1 MNENFKR
8 GVIQG
13 STIVIILLALALI
26 AAGSFGI
33 WSFMNYREAQTNL
46 DGKVDLAV
54 SEAEKKQADADE
66 AKFAERE
73 KEPNYE
79 FAGAADYGHVGF
91 MYPKTWSAY
100 VAADGSDGKDYFAYL
115 HPVTVPPVPSSSKV
129 QQRFA
134 LRVAIYNSPMDE
146 VLKEYEKTI
155 TAGELSSTAAIYNGK
170 NGTKLEGLFPFSG
183 DKDDRVRGIAVF
195 FKVNDKTLMLR
206 TDAET
211 FKGDFDKILN
221 TIKFD

>member
-1 MNENFKR
+1 MNKNFKR
-8 GVIQG
+8 GAIQG
-13 STIVIILLALALI
+13 STIAIILLALALI
-26 AAGSFGI
+26 AAGSIGI
-33 WSFMNYREAQTNL
+33 WSFINYREAQTNL
-46 DGKVDLAV
+46 DGKIDLAV

-66 AKFAERE
+66 TKFAERE

-115 HPVTVPPVPSSSKV
+115 HPVTVPPVPTSSKV

-146 VLKEYEKTI
+146 VLKEYEKANLLLQARFHRQPQFI
-155 TAGELSSTAAIYNGK
+155 TARTAPNLRAYSHFRAI
-170 NGTKLEGLFPFSG
+170 
-183 DKDDRVRGIAVF
+183 
-195 FKVNDKTLMLR
+195 KT
-206 TDAET
+206 TESEV
-211 FKGDFDKILN
+211 
-221 TIKFD
+221 

>member
-8 GVIQG
+8 GAIQG

-73 KEPNYE
+73 KEP
-79 FAGAADYGHVGF
+79 
-91 MYPKTWSAY
+91 
-100 VAADGSDGKDYFAYL
+100 
-115 HPVTVPPVPSSSKV
+115 
-129 QQRFA
+129 
-134 LRVAIYNSPMDE
+134 IY
-146 VLKEYEKTI
+146 
-155 TAGELSSTAAIYNGK
+155 
-170 NGTKLEGLFPFSG
+170 
-183 DKDDRVRGIAVF
+183 
-195 FKVNDKTLMLR
+195 
-206 TDAET
+206 
-211 FKGDFDKILN
+211 
-221 TIKFD
+221 